1 MLSDDI
7 KVSVNEYLTTSKMWE
22 LCKFSLEKE
31 NNRYKDLNLDNLRN
45 AIYYA
50 VEKIETIKDVLPKYT
65 IHGMQHSCNVL
76 DIMWKLLESMQIVK
90 SDENGAASNLISSYE
105 VALLILSAFFHD
117 IGMCLLE
124 KDWDVAEEE
133 WYDDYSYDKS
143 HFNIDELKSKY
154 IRECHHLRVKLFIDD
169 YSKKYPEFGWIEKNS
184 NRKTFLGLERI
195 CRSHNEGKAAL
206 EKLGNIIQQDEKFC
220 AILLRLADILD
231 LDNTRAPLSEMEN
244 IKFEETPDDIY
255 SWYEWKKHRDAGNIS
270 FDSDGILR
278 LLGKTED
285 VVVYQKLS
293 TMVIWIRDELDLC
306 REVLRSTSSPYSD
319 KRLPQMICNDV
330 MAKGFEAGRYTY
342 EIEKNDAINL
352 FMGEKLYMDKM
363 VFVRELLQNSIDASI
378 CYQKIKERELRNLG
392 YTGGINVKPV
402 TIHVWKADMDNV
414 SFLIEDNGIGM
425 NREVIL
431 DYFLKIGKSFYN
443 SDKFIHSGINFM
455 PISRFGV
462 GFLSAFLATDKII
475 VATKH
480 YKESDILLQ
489 LTLNKNADQ
498 YVLQENNRNA
508 NKYDIRQQII
518 DWNGNNISFAKL
530 FKEKECG
537 TLIYFK
543 IKEGFIDD
551 DLDQFTKAINKY
563 LFVAPVQVY
572 CDINGTVIRPK
583 NLQRPFMK
591 SISVQLDKNEVCRA
605 LHKNAKAFSEDE
617 GLFFEALPISIDYS
631 DDNGSINGKLQV
643 LTVYDTKQNP
653 GTYNFSYSLNYEED
667 SIAIR
672 LGGYQKTVNNAELD
686 IDYKTLGFVNKVKI
700 YFNGINHLSVNSEV
714 QSDTIAS
721 GFFGG
726 FLMLE
731 GKFRPEVDVARSG
744 KGYLGLEAMA
754 CLNYLYWKELQD
766 YVGDD
771 SFKRNAYFSLRQP
784 DVLLN
789 IDNVLYIEHEVRDK
803 VIQSYNWN
811 AISFIKTEKGFLS
824 VNEIKNHFNNS
835 DIEEIELLENIALND
850 SLDFRSLLIRYLL
863 KSNFKVV
870 LKINENVDRVFIKN
884 VKRDV
889 LNDYCLPPL
898 FLIEYEN
905 LEVLKYGNY
914 PLNYNH
920 WFSQW
925 LIEICKSESFARNR
939 GFLVRNFGK
948 DLENNPYKRDE
959 LVCNI
964 NKILHKYMKEV
975 LENRDIIIYKPDER
989 DLRDWLQ
996 IFD

>member
-22 LCKFSLEKE
+22 LCKFLLEKE
-31 NNRYKDLNLDNLRN
+31 NNRYKDLNLDNLRK

-50 VEKIETIKDVLPKYT
+50 VEKIETIRNVLPKFT
-65 IHGMQHSCNVL
+65 VHGMQHSCNVL
-76 DIMWKLLESMQIVK
+76 DIMGKLLESMQIIK
-90 SDENGAASNLISSYE
+90 SDENGVTSNLISSYE

-124 KDWDVAEEE
+124 KDWDVSEEE
-133 WYDDYSYDKS
+133 WYDDYSSDKLYL
-143 HFNIDELKSKY
+143 NIDELKRKY

-169 YSKKYPEFGWIEKNS
+169 YSEKNPAFVWIENNS
-184 NRKTFLGLERI
+184 NQKPFFGLESI

-206 EKLGNIIQQDEKFC
+206 EKLGNIMQQDEKFC

-231 LDNTRAPLSEMEN
+231 LDNTRAPLNEMEN
-244 IKFEETPDDIY
+244 IKFEETLNDIH

-293 TMVIWIRDELDLC
+293 TMVIWIKEEFELC

-330 MAKGFEAGRYTY
+330 MAKGFEVGRYTY

-392 YTGGINVKPV
+392 YMGGINVKPV

-443 SDKFIHSGINFM
+443 SDKFIHSGISFI

-462 GFLSAFLATDKII
+462 GFLSAFLATDEII
-475 VATKH
+475 VVTKH

-489 LTLNKNADQ
+489 LTLNKKVDQ
-498 YVLQENNRNA
+498 YVLRENNRNA
-508 NKYDIRQQII
+508 NKYDIRQQIT
-518 DWNGNNISFAKL
+518 DWNGNHISFAKI

-551 DLDQFTKAINKY
+551 DLEQFTRAINKY
-563 LFVAPVQVY
+563 LLFAPVQVY
-572 CDINGTVIRPK
+572 SDINGTVINPK
-583 NLQRPFMK
+583 NLQRSFMK

-605 LHKNAKAFSEDE
+605 LHKNVKAFSEDE
-617 GLFFEALPISIDYS
+617 EIFFESLPISINYS

-643 LTVYDTKQNP
+643 LTVYDTKQNH
-653 GTYNFSYSLNYEED
+653 GIYNFSYSLNYEED
-667 SIAIR
+667 SIDIR
-672 LGGYQKTVNNAELD
+672 LGGYQKTVSSAELD
-686 IDYKTLGFVNKVKI
+686 INYQTLGLINKVKI

-714 QSDTIAS
+714 QSDRMAPC
-721 GFFGG
+721 FFGG

-744 KGYLGLEAMA
+744 KGYLGLETMA

-771 SFKRNAYFSLRQP
+771 PFKRNAYFSLRQP

-789 IDNVLYIEHEVRDK
+789 TDNVFYIEHEIRDK
-803 VIQSYNWN
+803 GIQSYDWN
-811 AISFIKTEKGFLS
+811 AISIIKTEKGFLS
-824 VNEIKNHFNNS
+824 VNEIKEHFRNS
-835 DIEEIELLENIALND
+835 NSEEIELLENISLND
-850 SLDFRSLLIRYLL
+850 SLDFRALLIRYLL
-863 KSNFKVV
+863 KNNFKMV
-870 LKINENVDRVFIKN
+870 LKISENIDRVFIKN
-884 VKRDV
+884 AKRDV
-889 LNDYCLPPL
+889 LNDVCLPPL

-914 PLNYNH
+914 PLNCNH
-920 WFSQW
+920 WFSKW
-925 LIEICKSESFARNR
+925 LIEMCKSESFEKSR
-939 GFLVRNFGK
+939 GCLIRYFRK

-959 LVCNI
+959 LVCNV

-975 LENRDIIIYKPDER
+975 LENRDINTYKPDER

-996 IFD
+996 IFE